1 MKIAIVGGSGKM
13 GSWAA
18 NFLAKEGHQITIL
31 GRDRQKLRSY
41 RTPGIEVSDKSET
54 VNKADLVII
63 SVPIDTFESVA
74 KEYGRY
80 IEAGQTVIE
89 ITSVKAAPIA
99 ALHKYMKTDRILGI
113 HPMFG
118 PGARDLANH
127 NFIITPT
134 NQTENELAAKAREY
148 LEAQGSRVS
157 IMSPE
162 EHDKTMAV
170 VLGLPHILA
179 LISADTLLQLGSF
192 EEMQRLGGTTCKLL
206 LMLADSVL
214 TEDPELY
221 SLIQTNIPGMTDL
234 HQMVQKSLG
243 EWTALVRANDKN
255 GFVKRMQALREQ
267 RRKGDP
273 DFVKAYDK
281 MYRMLGSQVTPEA

>member
-18 NFLAKEGHQITIL
+18 NFLAKEGHKVTIF
-31 GRDRQKLRSY
+31 GRDRQKLQGY
-41 RTPGIEVSDKSET
+41 QKPGIRISDRTET
-54 VNKADLVII
+54 VSEADLVII
-63 SVPIDTFESVA
+63 SVPIDSFEA
-74 KEYGRY
+74 AARQYGEY
-80 IEAGQTVIE
+80 IEAGQVVIE
-89 ITSVKAAPIA
+89 ITSVKTAPMA
-99 ALHKYMKTDRILGI
+99 ALHKYLRTDKILGI

-118 PGARDLANH
+118 PGAGDLANH

-134 NQTENELAAKAREY
+134 NQIENVLATRAREY
-148 LEAQGSRVS
+148 LEAHDGRVS

-192 EEMQRLGGTTCKLL
+192 EEMQKLGGTTCKLL

-221 SLIQTNIPGMTDL
+221 ALIQTNVPGMTDL
-234 HQMVQKSLG
+234 HQRVQKNLG
-243 EWTALVRANDKN
+243 EWTALVKANDKY
-255 GFVKRMQALREQ
+255 GFIERMQALSEQ